1 MRNGWRGSAQDK
13 YTRWHACR
21 CRTRRGFWWLRSWF
35 VHHWWSARGDELS
48 SDIVARNRS
57 PPAIVV
63 RGEEDK
69 DITMRIIRCT
79 CPVKPCWVRCGGR
92 SSICED
98 RVTSCGREGERT
110 SRLSIDPPWFTPL
123 IIWVS
128 LSLTP
133 GFLNPLPSTTTI
145 ISPGRSPPENPHL
158 VSLDRAKAQGW
169 FLRAHHWHP
178 TMQT

>member
-1 MRNGWRGSAQDK
+1 MH
-13 YTRWHACR
+13 RW
-21 CRTRRGFWWLRSWF
+21 L
-35 VHHWWSARGDELS
+35 SARGDELS

-57 PPAIVV
+57 PPAVVV

-79 CPVKPCWVRCGGR
+79 CPVKPCWVRRGGR
-92 SSICED
+92 SSIGED
-98 RVTSCGREGERT
+98 RVTSCGQEGERT

-133 GFLNPLPSTTTI
+133 WISQPPPFNHDNNLPRPLTTRKPASSLPRSGQSSRLVFTRAPLTSYDADLASVPSPRILPWIMITHPAT
-145 ISPGRSPPENPHL
+145 PH
-158 VSLDRAKAQGW
+158 
-169 FLRAHHWHP
+169 
-178 TMQT
+178 